1 MDSYDVRI
9 ETSHTLVNLG
19 KFKFRNSKP
28 IRGFKI
34 SLIQN
39 IQNSLN
45 ATLVL
50 EDSTT
55 FFGEGFGYTSSAA
68 GEIVF
73 NTGMVGYTETL
84 TDPSYRGQL
93 LCLTYPLV
101 GNYGIPSRERLDEF
115 GLPKFFE
122 SKQIQILGLIV
133 NEVSING
140 SHKDCVKRL
149 SRMAL

>member
-1 MDSYDVRI
+1 M
-9 ETSHTLVNLG
+9 NLG

-50 EDSTT
+50 EDGTT

-93 LCLTYPLV
+93 L
-101 GNYGIPSRERLDEF
+101 F
-115 GLPKFFE
+115 
-122 SKQIQILGLIV
+122 
-133 NEVSING
+133 
-140 SHKDCVKRL
+140 
-149 SRMAL
+149 